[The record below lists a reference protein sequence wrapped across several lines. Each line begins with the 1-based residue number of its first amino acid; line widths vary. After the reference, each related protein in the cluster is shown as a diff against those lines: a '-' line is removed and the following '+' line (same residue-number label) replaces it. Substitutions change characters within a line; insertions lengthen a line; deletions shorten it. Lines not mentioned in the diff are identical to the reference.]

1 MARMAE
7 RSAAKARRWRA
18 VVARALGLLPVLA
31 LAMAVA
37 GEDPRDLEALMVALA
52 GVRQVE
58 ADYTETIESA
68 LLATVVSTRGR
79 LAYTAPDRILKTG
92 ERGEQVEI
100 AGDRVTIRVGG
111 DARELSIRDYAPL
124 ERLVVAL
131 RATFAGDLERL
142 RQDYDPDFR
151 TVDGRWT
158 LRLRPR
164 DRSVLAAIE
173 RIVVAGRG
181 AAIERIV
188 IEESGGDRRSLQ
200 LHVRSLRPV
209 GAP

>member
-1 MARMAE
+1 MVE
-7 RSAAKARRWRA
+7 RSATQPRGWRA
-18 VVARALGLLPVLA
+18 VVVRVLGLLPILVLV
-31 LAMAVA
+31 VA
-37 GEDPRDLEALMVALA
+37 AASQDPRDLEALMAALA
-52 GVRQVE
+52 EVRQVE

-100 AGDRVTIRVGG
+100 AGDRVTVREGG
-111 DARELSIRDYAPL
+111 DEREISIRDFAPL

-131 RATFAGDLERL
+131 RATFAGDLKRL
-142 RQDYDPDFR
+142 REDYEPHFHSAE
-151 TVDGRWT
+151 GRWT
-158 LRLRPR
+158 LGLRPR

-173 RIVVAGRG
+173 RIDIAGRG
-181 AAIERIV
+181 ADIDRIV

-200 LHVRSLRPV
+200 LRVLSRVPAA
-209 GAP
+209 AP